1 MRNAESTVAP
11 APIVLAVH
19 HEFASP
25 RERVFDAWLDA
36 AGMQRWMFGPDVRDE
51 EIVHL
56 RADPRVGG
64 HFSYLVRRNGE
75 PIDHVGS
82 YLEIDRPRRLV
93 FTWSAIVGEAGKSGD
108 EPSLVTIELA
118 AKGEGCELTLTHR
131 IDPKWADAV
140 DKTRAGW
147 TKLLD
152 QLDRA
157 LGSDQASPM

>member
-1 MRNAESTVAP
+1 MAAP
-11 APIVLAVH
+11 APIVLAVRH
-19 HEFASP
+19 AFALP
-25 RERVFDAWLDA
+25 REHVFDAWLDP
-36 AGMQRWMFGPDVRDE
+36 AGMKRWMFGPDVRDE

-56 RADPRVGG
+56 RADARVGG

-75 PIDHVGS
+75 PVDHVGS

-93 FTWSAIVGEAGKSGD
+93 FTWSAIVGDAGDSSD

-118 AKGEGCELTLTHR
+118 AADEGCELTLTHR
-131 IDPKWADAV
+131 IDPKWVATADQ
-140 DKTRAGW
+140 TRAGW

-157 LGSDQASPM
+157 LSKDQASPM

>member
-1 MRNAESTVAP
+1 MAAP
-11 APIVLAVH
+11 APIVTVH
-19 HEFASP
+19 HAFASS

-36 AGMQRWMFGPDVRDE
+36 RGMESWMFGPSVRNE

-64 HFSYLVRRNGE
+64 HFSFLVRRDGK
-75 PIDHVGS
+75 PVDHVGS

-93 FTWSAIVGEAGKSGD
+93 FTWSAVVGDTADSSD

-118 AKGEGCELTLTHR
+118 AEGDGCELTLTHR
-131 IDPKWADAV
+131 IDPKWADAAEQ
-140 DKTRAGW
+140 TRAGW
-147 TKLLD
+147 AKLLD

-157 LGSDQASPM
+157 LRTDQASPM